1 MSQRGGPWRLAGY
14 AMPDGR
20 RARGAG
26 VLGELATPDADR
38 GLRWIVFAYVLA
50 LIGGGLVA
58 LAGLAEGWW

>member
-1 MSQRGGPWRLAGY
+1 
-14 AMPDGR
+14 MPDGR

-26 VLGELATPDADR
+26 VPGELATPDADR